1 MQGAWC
7 RRNLAELP
15 DPRSAPMK
23 PRTSVGPGER
33 AQGSCWESPQG
44 QLRGQPGDGSVSL
57 PGPVGDAG
65 WGGRVPASSEYA

>member
-1 MQGAWC
+1 
-7 RRNLAELP
+7 
-15 DPRSAPMK
+15 MK

>member
-1 MQGAWC
+1 
-7 RRNLAELP
+7 
-15 DPRSAPMK
+15 MK

-65 WGGRVPASSEYA
+65 WGGRVPASSKYA